1 MKLILQKPLPPIVC
15 EEQAFPGVRRV
26 CSLVAGDLNW
36 VFGERPAVLDQPQD
50 SKTVIFAGTIG
61 KSPLLEQLNHEKKLD
76 LSGIRGKWEVFSF
89 QLVEDPFPGVA
100 QALVIAG
107 SDKRGTIYGLF
118 HLSELLGVSPLVDWA
133 EVRPARLEQYLLDE
147 SCCMVSREPS
157 VRYRGIFINDEWPAI
172 GTWAKIH
179 FGGFNAKMYLHVFQL
194 ILRLKGNYLWPA
206 MWDSNFSLDGP
217 GIENARLADELG
229 IVMGTSHHE
238 PCMRAGEEYG
248 QMRGP
253 NSPYGDAWN
262 FLTNRE
268 GITRFWEDGLRRNRP
283 YENIITVGM
292 RGEQDTPIMGANA
305 TLQDN
310 IDLLRDVLRTQNQ
323 LIRRCIGKNLAKI
336 PRLFVLFT
344 EVEKFYYGDETTK
357 GLMDDP
363 ELDGVTLMLT
373 DDNFGNL
380 RSLPTEEM
388 KNHPGGFGLY
398 YHLDFH
404 GGAYAYDW
412 MNTNFLP
419 KIWEQLTCA
428 YEGGI
433 REVWIA
439 NIGDICFLEY
449 PLCFFMDMA
458 YDMDKWGAQAVN
470 QTDNWSR
477 SWVNNQ
483 FGSGFS
489 REDCGLIDRIL
500 HQYTQINHNRKP
512 EVMNVNVYH
521 PVHFGETQMLLE
533 TTKQIMADA
542 KKLLGRCPPELTDA
556 FWELVYYPASA
567 SANHCQ
573 MWLYAG
579 LDQFYAS
586 QGRMEANQ
594 YAHAVRCCIGQ
605 DRMLTEQYH
614 ALDGGRF
621 SGMAL
626 SEHVGFVRWCEDGNL
641 YPPFVTVE
649 GANKPRLLVADARS
663 DAFTI
668 GTRWSGDTLELKYG
682 LNQNVNRLEVDLACG
697 SRVAVSYLVET
708 DCPWLSLSRHHGCVK
723 KKDVLTITIHR
734 ERMEPGVH
742 QGTVTV
748 KTVYNA
754 CHILVWA
761 EKRDTWYYPSGTFV
775 EANHILCMEAAHY
788 AVKSQ
793 IENAG
798 YEILSPYGRTG
809 SAIKAFPVMED
820 FTTWEEKPWAEYRF
834 AAQQEGEYTLE
845 LYVAPSNTATM
856 EHKMNIG
863 IQMNEE
869 EMKVHNLV
877 GSDFASLKLDCLE
890 WDTAVRDNIR
900 ISKVVVACRKGL
912 NQLRLYA
919 MSPMA
924 VIERIVLHPADSL
937 TPESYLG
944 PPESWQVK

>member
-1 MKLILQKPLPPIVC
+1 MKLMLRSPLPPIVC

-26 CSLVAGDLNW
+26 CDTVAGDLYR
-36 VFGERPAVLDQPQD
+36 VFGERPAVCTGFQNRE
-50 SKTVIFAGTIG
+50 TVILAGTLER
-61 KSPLLEQLNHEKKLD
+61 SPMLAQLEAQGKLD
-76 LSGIRGKWEVFSF
+76 VAPIRGKWEVFSF
-89 QLVEDPFPGVA
+89 QLVEAPFPGVE

-133 EVRPARLEQYLLDE
+133 EVPPPRRSQFALDE
-147 SCCMVSREPS
+147 SHCMISKEPS

-172 GTWAKIH
+172 GTWAKKH
-179 FGGFNAKMYLHVFQL
+179 FGGFNAAMYIHVFEL

-217 GIENARLADELG
+217 GLENARLADELG

-238 PCMRAGEEYG
+238 PCMRAGEEYRL
-248 QMRGP
+248 MRGP
-253 NSPYGDAWN
+253 DSPYGDAWN
-262 FLTNRE
+262 FLTNPE
-268 GITRFWEDGLRRNRP
+268 GITRFWEDGLKRNRP
-283 YENIITVGM
+283 FENIITVGM
-292 RGEQDTPIMGANA
+292 RGEQDTPIMGSEA

-310 IDLLRDVLRTQNQ
+310 IDLLRRVLKTQNG
-323 LIRRCIGKNLAKI
+323 LIRKVLGKDLSKI
-336 PRLFVLFT
+336 QRLFVLFT

-357 GLMDDP
+357 GLMGDP
-363 ELDGVTLMLT
+363 ELDGVTLMLS

-380 RSLPTEEM
+380 RSLPTPEM

-412 MNTNFLP
+412 MNTDFLP

-458 YDMDKWGAQAVN
+458 YDMDRWGSGAVN
-470 QTDNWSR
+470 CTEAWSQE
-477 SWVNNQ
+477 WVKNQ
-483 FGSGFS
+483 FASGFS
-489 REDCGLIDRIL
+489 EADCALIDRL
-500 HQYTQINHNRKP
+500 LWKYTQINHNRKP

-521 PVHFGETQMLLE
+521 PVHFGETQALLE
-533 TTKQIMADA
+533 TTGQILDTA
-542 KKLLGRCPPELTDA
+542 KKLLNRCPAELEDA

-594 YAHAVRCCIGQ
+594 YAQRVRRCIGQ

-614 ALDGGRF
+614 ALDNGRF

-641 YPPFVTVE
+641 YPPFVTIE

-663 DAFTI
+663 GEFTI
-668 GTRWSGDTLELKYG
+668 GTRWSGDTIELKYG
-682 LNQNVNRLEVDLACG
+682 LDQNVHQVEADLACG

-708 DCPWLSLSRHHGCVK
+708 DCPWLTLSRHQGCVK
-723 KKDVLTITIHR
+723 TKDVLTITIHR
-734 ERMEPGVH
+734 ERMEPGAH
-742 QGTVTV
+742 SGIVTV

-754 CHILVWA
+754 CHIVVWA
-761 EKRDTWYYPSGTFV
+761 EKREHWDYPVGTFV
-775 EANHILCMEAAHY
+775 EANGILCMEAAHFTDQSHLEDTGY
-788 AVKSQ
+788 Q
-793 IENAG
+793 ILA
-798 YEILSPYGRTG
+798 PYGRTG
-809 SAIKAFPVMED
+809 SAIKVFPVMED
-820 FTTWEEKPWAEYRF
+820 FTDRQEKPWVEYGF
-834 AAQQEGEYTLE
+834 AASQEGEYTLE
-845 LYVAPSNTATM
+845 LYAAPSNTATM
-856 EHKMNIG
+856 EHQMNIG
-863 IQMNEE
+863 VQMNRE

-877 GSDFASLKLDCLE
+877 GKDFASLKLDCAE

-900 ISKVVVACRKGL
+900 IRLIPVTCRKGL
-912 NQLRLYA
+912 NHLRLYA
-919 MSPMA
+919 VSPMA
-924 VIERIVLHPADSL
+924 VIERIVLHPTEKPL
-937 TPESYLG
+937 PKSYLG
-944 PPESWQVK
+944 PAESWRVK